1 MVYNS
6 FTLTNFLKY
15 NWPSIF
21 WAAFILGICL
31 MPGRDLP
38 SVSIWE
44 FDKIVHFGVYFL
56 LAVLLYWGWEKQQ
69 IVRFLHQQVALKIV
83 LICVAYGFAVEV
95 LQEWLTTDRHFD
107 LFDALANGLGGLVG
121 GWLSER
127 VK

>member
-1 MVYNS
+1 LVYNS

-44 FDKIVHFGVYFL
+44 FDKTVHFGVYFL
-56 LAVLLYWGWEKQQ
+56 LAVLLYWGWKKQQ
-69 IVRFLHQQVALKIV
+69 RVGFLHQQAALKIV
-83 LICVAYGFAVEV
+83 LFCVTYGFAVEV
-95 LQEWLTTDRHFD
+95 LQEWITTDRHFD
-107 LFDALANGLGGLVG
+107 LFDALANGLGGLAG
-121 GWLSER
+121 GWLSGR

>member
-1 MVYNS
+1 M
-6 FTLTNFLKY
+6 
-15 NWPSIF
+15 
-21 WAAFILGICL
+21 GICL

-56 LAVLLYWGWEKQQ
+56 LAVLLYWGWKKQQ
-69 IVRFLHQQVALKIV
+69 IVRFLHQQAALKIV

-95 LQEWLTTDRHFD
+95 LQEWLTIDRHFD
-107 LFDALANGLGGLVG
+107 LFDALANGLGGLAG
-121 GWLSER
+121 GWLSGR

>member
-1 MVYNS
+1 LVYNS

-15 NWPSIF
+15 NLPSIF

-56 LAVLLYWGWEKQQ
+56 LAMLLYWGWEKQQ
-69 IVRFLHQQVALKIV
+69 TVRFLHQQAALKIV
-83 LICVAYGFAVEV
+83 LFCVAYGFAVEL
-95 LQEWLTTDRHFD
+95 LQEWITTDRHFD
-107 LFDALANGLGGLVG
+107 LFDALANGLGGLAG
-121 GWLSER
+121 GWLSGR

>member
-1 MVYNS
+1 LVYNS

-69 IVRFLHQQVALKIV
+69 IVRFLHQQAALKIV